1 MRARVSSAMPGRSLS
16 ANETALL
23 ETPARAATSAIVGAR
38 RRGRLLRFS
47 PTLKFSD
54 VRSAELLNR
63 FRPASAGE
71 VHGVLNSALRLL
83 LAIAVLL
90 LAPVSA
96 LAQDAARPNLAHL
109 DFLGEQVAPP
119 AQAGHTTWRL
129 EQEPAVGMLWT
140 YADRN
145 ADGSYRRIGG
155 GPYDAATDT
164 YGQGAFNADDI
175 SRAAVV
181 YLRYH
186 RRHHDAHSRRAAYEL
201 LRGLA
206 YMQTASGPNAGN
218 VVLWMQPDGTFN
230 PSPEPVELPDPSD
243 SAESYWLARTVWALG
258 EGYREFKSSRSGL
271 RALPACAPRSVRG
284 RSGAPGAGALRA
296 RRRWSTAG
304 RCRRG

>member
-1 MRARVSSAMPGRSLS
+1 M
-16 ANETALL
+16 
-23 ETPARAATSAIVGAR
+23 
-38 RRGRLLRFS
+38 
-47 PTLKFSD
+47 
-54 VRSAELLNR
+54 
-63 FRPASAGE
+63 
-71 VHGVLNSALRLL
+71 LNSALRLL
-83 LAIAVLL
+83 LAIAALL
-90 LAPVSA
+90 VAPASA

-181 YLRYH
+181 YLRH
-186 RRHHDAHSRRAAYEL
+186 WRRHHDAHSRRAAYEL

-258 EGYREFKSSRSGL
+258 EGYREFKSIDPGV
-271 RALPACAPRSVRG
+271 RALPACAPRSC
-284 RSGAPGAGALRA
+284 RSPRWSARCWCATG
-296 RRRWSTAG
+296 RRRSSTAA
-304 RCRRG
+304 RCRPG